1 MRERP
6 EDPTTPQAIMQ
17 LMSAYNDSASEF
29 ARRMKATGLVE
40 GDIDHNT
47 VYALESPVINI
58 DREPYR
64 AALTRLADEAPLDV
78 VGEIVLFH
86 GSTQGTLVGR
96 WDGRSFTVS
105 FPDLLDKALGILFE
119 KRPIRLRAEILDEDP
134 RPARP

>member
-6 EDPTTPQAIMQ
+6 EDPTTPQAVMQ

-40 GDIDHNT
+40 DDIDHNT
-47 VYALESPVINI
+47 VYALESHVTV

-64 AALTRLADEAPLDV
+64 AALTKLAEEAPLDV
-78 VGEIVLFH
+78 VGEIVLSH
-86 GSTQGTLVGR
+86 GPTQGTLVGR
-96 WDGRSFTVS
+96 WDGRPFTVS
-105 FPDLLDKALGILFE
+105 FPALLDEALGIQFE